1 MSEPVLLKSESGGIL
16 ELVLNRPEKLNAI
29 NHEMWAGIRDA
40 VEEFR
45 TRHDLRVLL
54 FRANGKYFSAGADLT
69 AYDGDFAD
77 SPMRARD
84 WMRRK
89 LNQGAFRTLEELEKI
104 EKPVV
109 ISNHAMCIGGAL
121 ELSLF
126 CDFRLAGASAQYWFP
141 EMQFGMLPLTG
152 GISKLTRAIG
162 PHWARWMVLAN
173 KKVSAERALTMGLVH
188 EVYPDD
194 QLEAETR
201 AFCEMLASHPV
212 EATAAGKL
220 AIELCA
226 DLPSDQSRQLERL
239 TFSSLT
245 FAKEYTDLLD
255 GMRDRLSRGGKS

>member
-1 MSEPVLLKSESGGIL
+1 MSEPVLLKSESGAIL
-16 ELVLNRPEKLNAI
+16 EVVLNRPEKLNAI
-29 NHEMWAGIRDA
+29 NREMWAGIRDA
-40 VEEFR
+40 VEQFR
-45 TRHDLRVLL
+45 TRDDLRVLL
-54 FRANGKYFSAGADLT
+54 FRANGKYFSAGADLVDSN
-69 AYDGDFAD
+69 ADFGD

-84 WMRRK
+84 WMRRD
-89 LNQGAFRTLEELEKI
+89 LNHGVQRTLDEMEKI
-104 EKPVV
+104 EKPIV

-121 ELSLF
+121 ELSLS

-152 GISKLTRAIG
+152 GISKLVRAIG
-162 PHWARWMVLAN
+162 PHWARWMVIAN

-201 AFCEMLASHPV
+201 AFCEMLAKHPV
-212 EATAAGKL
+212 EAVAAGKL

-226 DLPSDQSRQLERL
+226 DLPSDQSKQVERL

-245 FAKEYTDLLD
+245 LGKEYIDLHDSL
-255 GMRDRLSRGGKS
+255 RNRLGGGKG